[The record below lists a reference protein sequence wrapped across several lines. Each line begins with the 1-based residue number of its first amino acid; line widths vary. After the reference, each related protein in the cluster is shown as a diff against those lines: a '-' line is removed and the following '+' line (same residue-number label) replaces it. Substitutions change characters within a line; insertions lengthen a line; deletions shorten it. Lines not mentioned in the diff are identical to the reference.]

1 MLSIVFAVLL
11 YDETIIRE
19 NMDNA
24 DIGISVG
31 SGVVN
36 SIRYT
41 DDKAVVT
48 NSHKEQKQLMDNL
61 NTVTQKFGMK
71 INVKKTKV
79 MCISKDRKTNV
90 KICIDGQMLEQV
102 EQFRYLGSLIS
113 EDGYCDTGIM
123 HIQNRTAITR
133 KAFIDKK
140 RLLTSKMNSEL
151 KKRIMKLTGVECGI
165 ICSRNVSDAE
175 ESEYSTVAFK
185 MWIWQRMEKISWEDK
200 ISNE

>member
-19 NMDNA
+19 TMDNA

-102 EQFRYLGSLIS
+102 EQFRYLGSLMS
-113 EDGYCDTGIM
+113 EDGYCEKDIRRGLRL
-123 HIQNRTAITR
+123 QE
-133 KAFIDKK
+133 
-140 RLLTSKMNSEL
+140 RLLCTKNCL
-151 KKRIMKLTGVECGI
+151 LT
-165 ICSRNVSDAE
+165 
-175 ESEYSTVAFK
+175 YLLTYK
-185 MWIWQRMEKISWEDK
+185 
-200 ISNE
+200 